1 MKSEYRGWEAQKF
14 IDDSIAWANNPLYG
28 WCEKNVK
35 ADGTKYNIYTDGLKI
50 YTTLDAQMQ
59 RYAEEAVEN
68 IWAGIYN
75 LASSPRKRTELCT
88 VLPKH
93 NSGRAGVNLG

>member
-1 MKSEYRGWEAQKF
+1 MMTAKKPVKSEYRGWEAQKS

-59 RYAEEAVEN
+59 RYAEEAVEKHL
-68 IWAGIYN
+68 GGY
-75 LASSPRKRTELCT
+75 LQPRFFAEK
-88 VLPKH
+88 K
-93 NSGRAGVNLG
+93 GRSYAPFSEA

>member
-75 LASSPRKRTELCT
+75 LVSSPRK
-88 VLPKH
+88 KD
-93 NSGRAGVNLG
+93 GVMRRFPEA

>member
-50 YTTLDAQMQ
+50 YTTLM
-59 RYAEEAVEN
+59 RRCNGMPRRLWKN

-75 LASSPRKRTELCT
+75 LASSPRK
-88 VLPKH
+88 KD
-93 NSGRAGVNLG
+93 GVMHRSPEA